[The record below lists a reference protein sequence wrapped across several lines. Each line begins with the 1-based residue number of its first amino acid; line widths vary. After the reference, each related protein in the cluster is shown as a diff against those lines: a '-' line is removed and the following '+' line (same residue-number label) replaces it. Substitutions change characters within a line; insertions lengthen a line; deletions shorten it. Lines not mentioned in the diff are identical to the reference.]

1 MVAEVYTDIVDLCQ
15 KKVHQ
20 RYLAKLKSGTHSQ
33 AHKIYAYLALGN
45 SNTQSID
52 GYVSF
57 FP

>member
-1 MVAEVYTDIVDLCQ
+1 MVAEVYSDIVDLCQ

-20 RYLAKLKSGTHSQ
+20 RYLAKLKSGTHS
-33 AHKIYAYLALGN
+33 HRIYAYLALGN

-57 FP
+57 LP